1 MTRGYRG
8 LQAVIGGNKGLQEM
22 TGGDKGVTGGDKG

>member
-8 LQAVIGGNKGLQEM
+8 LQAVIGGYKGLQEM